1 MQEKSVSAEDIV
13 SELLPLI
20 KDYFVA
26 ECLSY
31 GNVIEMMFS
40 GGQKIKITV
49 EA

>member
-1 MQEKSVSAEDIV
+1 MEKELISAEDIV

-31 GNVIEMMFS
+31 GNTIDMIFS
-40 GGQKIKITV
+40 DGQKIKITV

>member
-1 MQEKSVSAEDIV
+1 MEKNAISAEDIV
-13 SELLPLI
+13 LELIPLI

-31 GNVIEMMFS
+31 GNMIEMIFS
-40 GGQKIKITV
+40 DGQKIKIRV